1 MCTYQS
7 TSKMK
12 LVDVNS
18 STYIIF
24 NKKNKKEDPKF
35 KIGDHVRISN
45 YKNIFVK
52 GYIPNRSEE
61 VLRLKQLK
69 MLFLGHLLLVILTV
83 KKFRN
88 VL

>member
-24 NKKNKKEDPKF
+24 NKENKKEDPKF

-45 YKNIFVK
+45 YKIIFVK

-61 VLRLKQLK
+61 VSRLKQLK

-83 KKFRN
+83 KKF
-88 VL
+88 